1 MMVLTISNACSPGL
15 TVLKPEKGAD
25 LLYIQDSPEYERSLW
40 RSTYRWR
47 DTSVVLPDPVKRK

>member
-25 LLYIQDSPEYERSLW
+25 LLYIHDSPEYERSLW
-40 RSTYRWR
+40 QSAYLWR
-47 DTSVVLPDPVKRK
+47 DTTVVLPDPVKRK